1 MEFKVFEEN
10 FKKAGF
16 IPRQIKKIQQ
26 RAYKEYEDGHGK
38 RIATGG
44 QKQIAYDFLTTQLY
58 EMTQEEL
65 EKEMYSICRASKEQT
80 AALYKVLEER

>member
-16 IPRQIKKIQQ
+16 TSRQIKKIQQ
-26 RAYKEYEDGHGK
+26 RAYKEYEDAHGK

-44 QKQIAYDFLTTQLY
+44 QKQIAYNFLTTQ
-58 EMTQEEL
+58 
-65 EKEMYSICRASKEQT
+65 
-80 AALYKVLEER
+80 